1 MVQST
6 GVAAALQPLA
16 PVVQLPLTQSKAQAV
31 QGTPLASAVPAPVPK
46 GSPDVSAPMV
56 GSTAPALQPLV
67 PVAQVPLSFPQAK
80 APAVHGT
87 PLASGVPTPV
97 PKASQE
103 VSKMREH
110 KAVFAVLTA
119 VQELANSTA
128 ESFEACKKKVTDTI
142 DTEIEFCGAQT
153 KLLKD
158 EAVRVVEQT
167 TQYFRKAANPSMNSI
182 SNPAV

>member
-1 MVQST
+1 MPMVRSTGPAPALLPLAQMAQLQLNLTQTKAPAVQGMPLASAVAALAPNASPEVTAPMVQST

-110 KAVFAVLTA
+110 KA
-119 VQELANSTA
+119 
-128 ESFEACKKKVTDTI
+128 
-142 DTEIEFCGAQT
+142 
-153 KLLKD
+153 
-158 EAVRVVEQT
+158 
-167 TQYFRKAANPSMNSI
+167 
-182 SNPAV
+182 